1 MSALAPVLQGFFTVR
16 LMQHKN
22 ASPHT
27 IKAYRDTW
35 RLLLAYAAQVT
46 RTPPSKMRIAQLDHQ
61 LITGFLQHLETAR
74 GSSLRTRNARL
85 AAIHSTF
92 RYAELHAPD
101 DADVIRRV
109 LAIESARF
117 RSTDIPWLEEEETD
131 ALLGAP
137 DCGTW
142 TGLRDHAM
150 ISTLIAT
157 GLRISELLALT
168 RSGARVQPAGSHVRC
183 TGKGRRERSTPLD
196 PAAAAVMR
204 HWLEANPGPP
214 DGPLFPARSRTPRAL
229 TRDGFQARLSKYQ
242 QAAAHACPS
251 LADKKITP
259 HVLRHTRAMNMRA
272 AGHDISIIALWLGHE
287 DISSTQKYLH
297 ADLRAKERTLD
308 RTTPGDVPQGRFQPS
323 DSLLKFLD
331 DLTAADPP
339 PDPELSRIPRGRTQ
353 YDLRNQALVGITLTS
368 R

>member
-46 RTPPSKMRIAQLDHQ
+46 GTPPSKMRIAQLDHQ
-61 LITGFLQHLETAR
+61 LISGFLRHLETAR

-117 RSTDIPWLEEEETD
+117 RSTDIPWLEEEETG

-168 RSGARVQPAGSHVRC
+168 RSDARVQPAALTSAARA
-183 TGKGRRERSTPLD
+183 RAAASAAPRSTP
-196 PAAAAVMR
+196 
-204 HWLEANPGPP
+204 PP
-214 DGPLFPARSRTPRAL
+214 
-229 TRDGFQARLSKYQ
+229 
-242 QAAAHACPS
+242 
-251 LADKKITP
+251 
-259 HVLRHTRAMNMRA
+259 
-272 AGHDISIIALWLGHE
+272 
-287 DISSTQKYLH
+287 
-297 ADLRAKERTLD
+297 
-308 RTTPGDVPQGRFQPS
+308 QP
-323 DSLLKFLD
+323 
-331 DLTAADPP
+331 
-339 PDPELSRIPRGRTQ
+339 
-353 YDLRNQALVGITLTS
+353 
-368 R
+368 

>member
-35 RLLLAYAAQVT
+35 RLLLAYAAQAT
-46 RTPPSKMRIAQLDHQ
+46 GTPPSKMQIAQLDHE
-61 LITGFLQHLETAR
+61 LITGFLRQLETAR

-117 RSTDIPWLEEEETD
+117 RSTDIPWLEEETG
-131 ALLGAP
+131 ALPGAP
-137 DCGTW
+137 GCGTW

-157 GLRISELLALT
+157 GLRIAELLALT
-168 RSGARVQPAGSHVRC
+168 RSDARVQPAGSHVRC

-196 PAAAAVMR
+196 PAAAAVMK
-204 HWLEANPGPP
+204 HWLEATPARQTDRCSPPAAAPRGCSPATASRPGSASTSRPPRTLARRWPTRKSPRTSSGTPGP
-214 DGPLFPARSRTPRAL
+214 
-229 TRDGFQARLSKYQ
+229 
-242 QAAAHACPS
+242 
-251 LADKKITP
+251 
-259 HVLRHTRAMNMRA
+259 
-272 AGHDISIIALWLGHE
+272 
-287 DISSTQKYLH
+287 
-297 ADLRAKERTLD
+297 
-308 RTTPGDVPQGRFQPS
+308 
-323 DSLLKFLD
+323 
-331 DLTAADPP
+331 
-339 PDPELSRIPRGRTQ
+339 
-353 YDLRNQALVGITLTS
+353 
-368 R
+368 

>member
-1 MSALAPVLQGFFTVR
+1 MSVLAPILQGFFTVR

-35 RLLLAYAAQVT
+35 RLLLAYAAQAT
-46 RTPPSKMRIAQLDHQ
+46 GTPPSKMRIAQLDHQ

-109 LAIESARF
+109 LAIESARS

-168 RSGARVQPAGSHVRC
+168 RSDARVQPAALTSAARA
-183 TGKGRRERSTPLD
+183 RAAANAAPRSTP
-196 PAAAAVMR
+196 
-204 HWLEANPGPP
+204 PP
-214 DGPLFPARSRTPRAL
+214 
-229 TRDGFQARLSKYQ
+229 
-242 QAAAHACPS
+242 
-251 LADKKITP
+251 
-259 HVLRHTRAMNMRA
+259 
-272 AGHDISIIALWLGHE
+272 
-287 DISSTQKYLH
+287 
-297 ADLRAKERTLD
+297 
-308 RTTPGDVPQGRFQPS
+308 QP
-323 DSLLKFLD
+323 
-331 DLTAADPP
+331 
-339 PDPELSRIPRGRTQ
+339 
-353 YDLRNQALVGITLTS
+353 
-368 R
+368 